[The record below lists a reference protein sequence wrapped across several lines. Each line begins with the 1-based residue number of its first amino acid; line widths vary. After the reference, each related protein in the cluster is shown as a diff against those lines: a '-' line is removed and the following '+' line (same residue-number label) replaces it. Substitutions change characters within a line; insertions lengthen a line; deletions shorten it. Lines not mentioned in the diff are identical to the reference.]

1 VVRRWVIVAVVAVL
15 ALAGIGA
22 GAWWVLRPKARP
34 EPVAAAY
41 LAAWGRSDWAAMQAQ
56 VAAPPADFAKQHTDM
71 VERLRVAE
79 ASFAPGAATVTDDRA
94 EVPFSA
100 RLRLRALGEWPY
112 DGVLRLVRRDDRWRV
127 DWTPATLH
135 PDLAAGLRFQ
145 RTRTW
150 PDRAAILAADGTE
163 LAGPGPMVTVNVV
176 GERVKDKAEVVDAL
190 ARYAEVP
197 REAARRA
204 VADAERRPS
213 QAVPVVTMPRSDYE
227 LVRDDIYPVPGL
239 SFVEGVGRE
248 YNGLASTRM
257 LLGSVGPVTADDLK
271 KLGGSYQAGDLV
283 GHGNGLEAAFE
294 RRLAGT
300 PSGEVRLVDKDG
312 QPAKVLH
319 RFAGKDGE
327 PVKTTI
333 DPRAQEAAE
342 TALDPVAKAA
352 ALVAIQPSTGE
363 LVAVVNT
370 PVSGY
375 NRALLG
381 RYPPG
386 STFKVVTASALLAG
400 GLRPGDPVDC
410 PKEAKVGGRTF
421 GNFEDEVLG
430 KIPFSSAFAHSC
442 NTAFVQQAAKRL
454 DGDDLVTAAARFG
467 FDLDPSPGIPAVTSR
482 VPPPSDRADLA
493 AEAFGQGR
501 ITTSPLQMATV
512 AATVAE
518 GRWHHPTLLTGEA
531 ARSGGSAGSGES
543 VPTDSTGSE
552 PTSSTGSDGSGSND
566 SGGSQP
572 AKSPDPLDP
581 AVAKTLRTLMRQVV
595 TEGTAAP
602 AHLPAGTGGKTG
614 TAEFGTGD
622 PLPTHAWFIGFR
634 GDLAFAVVVED
645 GGVGGEVAAPVAAR
659 FLRAL

>member
-1 VVRRWVIVAVVAVL
+1 VVRRWVIIGVVAVVVL
-15 ALAGIGA
+15 AAAGA
-22 GAWWVLRPKARP
+22 GAWWLLRPKAKP

-41 LAAWGRSDWAAMQAQ
+41 LEAWGRKDWAAMQAQ
-56 VAAPPADFAKQHTDM
+56 VAAPPADFAKRHTDM
-71 VERLRVAE
+71 VDALRVTG
-79 ASFAPGAATVTDDRA
+79 ASFTPGTATVTDDRA
-94 EVPFSA
+94 ELPFQA
-100 RLRLRALGEWPY
+100 KLELRALGEWPY
-112 DGVLRLVRRDDRWRV
+112 QGQLRLVRRDDRWLV

-135 PDLAAGLRFQ
+135 PDLATGLRFQ

-150 PDRAAILAADGTE
+150 PDRAPILAADGTE
-163 LAGPGPMVTVNVV
+163 LAGPGPVVTVTIV
-176 GERVKDKAEVVDAL
+176 GEGVKDEAEVVDAL
-190 ARYAEVP
+190 VRYAEVP
-197 REAARRA
+197 REVARRA
-204 VADAERRPS
+204 LADAERRPN
-213 QAVPVVTMPRSDYE
+213 QAVPVVTMPRSEFD

-239 SFVEGVGRE
+239 RFPAGVGRE
-248 YNGLASTRM
+248 YHGPASTRM
-257 LLGSVGPVTADDLK
+257 LLGTVGPVTADDLK
-271 KLGGSYQAGDLV
+271 KLGAPYQTGDLV

-312 QPAKVLH
+312 QPVKVLH

-327 PVKTTI
+327 AVETTI

-342 TALDPVAKAA
+342 AALDPVAKPA

-370 PVSGY
+370 PVQGY

-386 STFKVVTASALLAG
+386 STFKVVTAGALLAG

-430 KIPFSSAFAHSC
+430 RIPFSSAFAHSC

-454 DGDDLVTAAARFG
+454 DGDELVAAAAQYGFG
-467 FDLDPSPGIPAVTSR
+467 LDPSPGIPAVTSR

-493 AEAFGQGR
+493 AESFGQGR
-501 ITTSPLQMATV
+501 VTASPLQMALV
-512 AATVAE
+512 AATIAD
-518 GRWHHPTLLTGEA
+518 GRWRHPKLVTEGE
-531 ARSGGSAGSGES
+531 GSS
-543 VPTDSTGSE
+543 
-552 PTSSTGSDGSGSND
+552 
-566 SGGSQP
+566 P
-572 AKSPDPLDP
+572 AEAPDPLDGK
-581 AVAKTLRTLMRQVV
+581 VAGTLRTLMRQVV

-602 AHLPAGTGGKTG
+602 AGLPGKVGGKTG

-645 GGVGGEVAAPVAAR
+645 GGVGGRVAAPAAAR
-659 FLRAL
+659 FLRGL

>member
-1 VVRRWVIVAVVAVL
+1 MRRWVIVALVAVVV
-15 ALAGIGA
+15 LAGAGV
-22 GAWWVLRPKARP
+22 GAWWLLRPKARP

-56 VAAPPADFAKQHTDM
+56 VAAPPADFAKQHTEM
-71 VERLRVAE
+71 VERLRVAG
-79 ASFAPGAATVTDDRA
+79 ASFAPGPATVDDDRA
-94 EVPFSA
+94 EVPFLA
-100 RLRLRALGEWPY
+100 RLRLRGLGEWAY

-135 PDLAAGLRFQ
+135 PELTAGLRFQ

-150 PDRAAILAADGTE
+150 PDRAPILAADGTE
-163 LAGPGPMVTVNVV
+163 LAGPGPVVTVNIVAE
-176 GERVKDKAEVVDAL
+176 GVKDEAQVVDAL
-190 ARYAEVP
+190 TRYAEVS
-197 REAARRA
+197 REVARQALADAGRRPNQA
-204 VADAERRPS
+204 VA
-213 QAVPVVTMPRSDYE
+213 VVTMPRSDYE
-227 LVRDDIYPVPGL
+227 LVRDDLYPVPGL
-239 SFVEGVGRE
+239 RFQEGVGRE
-248 YNGLASTRM
+248 YNGPASTRM
-257 LLGSVGPVTADDLK
+257 LVGTVGPVTADDLK
-271 KLGGSYQAGDLV
+271 RLGGSYQAGDLV

-300 PSGEVRLVDKDG
+300 PSGEVRLVGKDG
-312 QPAKVLH
+312 QTAKVLH
-319 RFAGKDGE
+319 RFSGKDGE
-327 PVKTTI
+327 AVRTTI

-342 TALDPVAKAA
+342 AALDPVAKPAA
-352 ALVAIQPSTGE
+352 VVAIEPSTGE
-363 LVAVVNT
+363 LRAVVST
-370 PVSGY
+370 PVQGY

-386 STFKVVTASALLAG
+386 STFKVVTAGALLAG

-430 KIPFSSAFAHSC
+430 RIPFSSAFANSC

-454 DGDDLVTAAARFG
+454 DGDELVATAARFG
-467 FDLDPSPGIPAVTSR
+467 FGLDPSPGIPAVTSR

-501 ITTSPLQMATV
+501 VTASPLQMATV
-512 AATVAE
+512 AATVAN
-518 GRWHHPTLLTGEA
+518 GRWHHPSLV
-531 ARSGGSAGSGES
+531 SGGAA
-543 VPTDSTGSE
+543 E
-552 PTSSTGSDGSGSND
+552 PGDA
-566 SGGSQP
+566 P
-572 AKSPDPLDP
+572 EPLDP
-581 AVAKTLRTLMRQVV
+581 KVATTLRTLMREVV
-595 TEGTAAP
+595 TNGTAAP
-602 AHLPAGTGGKTG
+602 ANLPAGTGGKTG

-645 GGVGGEVAAPVAAR
+645 GGVGGKVAAPVAAR

>member
-1 VVRRWVIVAVVAVL
+1 VVRRWVIVAVVAVV

-22 GAWWVLRPKARP
+22 GAWWLLRSKDRP

-112 DGVLRLVRRDDRWRV
+112 GGVLRLVHRDDRWRI

-135 PDLAAGLRFQ
+135 PDLAAGIRFQ

-150 PDRAAILAADGTE
+150 PDRAPILAADGTE
-163 LAGPGPMVTVNVV
+163 LAAPGPVVTVNVV

-190 ARYAEVP
+190 TRYTEVP
-197 REAARRA
+197 REAARRSL
-204 VADAERRPS
+204 ADAERRPN
-213 QAVPVVTMPRSDYE
+213 QAVPVVTMPRADYDQ
-227 LVRDDIYPVPGL
+227 VRDDIYPVPGL
-239 SFVEGVGRE
+239 TFAEGVGRE
-248 YNGLASTRM
+248 YNGPASTRM

-271 KLGGSYQAGDLV
+271 RLGAPYQTGDLV

-312 QPAKVLH
+312 QPAKVLQ

-327 PVKTTI
+327 PVETTI

-342 TALDPVAKAA
+342 AALDPVAKPA

-370 PVSGY
+370 PVTGY

-386 STFKVVTASALLAG
+386 STFKVVTAGALLAG

-430 KIPFSSAFAHSC
+430 RIPFSSAFAHSC
-442 NTAFVQQAAKRL
+442 NTAFVQQAARRL
-454 DGDDLVTAAARFG
+454 DGDELVATAARFG
-467 FDLDPSPGIPAVTSR
+467 FGVDPSPGVPAVTSR

-501 ITTSPLQMATV
+501 VTASPLQMATV

-531 ARSGGSAGSGES
+531 ANSG
-543 VPTDSTGSE
+543 
-552 PTSSTGSDGSGSND
+552 SSSSGSDGSND

-572 AKSPDPLDP
+572 ATSPDPLDP

-602 AHLPAGTGGKTG
+602 ANLPANTGGKTG

-645 GGVGGEVAAPVAAR
+645 GGVGGEVAAPIAAR
-659 FLRAL
+659 FLRAR

>member
-1 VVRRWVIVAVVAVL
+1 VVRRWVIIGVVAVVVL
-15 ALAGIGA
+15 AAAGA
-22 GAWWVLRPKARP
+22 GAWWLLRPKAKP

-41 LAAWGRSDWAAMQAQ
+41 LEAWGRKDWAAMQAQ
-56 VAAPPADFAKQHTDM
+56 VAAPPADFAKRHTDM
-71 VERLRVAE
+71 VDALRVTG
-79 ASFAPGAATVTDDRA
+79 ASFTPGTATVTDDRA
-94 EVPFSA
+94 ELPFQA
-100 RLRLRALGEWPY
+100 KLELRALGEWPY
-112 DGVLRLVRRDDRWRV
+112 QGQLRLVRRDDRWLV

-135 PDLAAGLRFQ
+135 PDLATGLRFQ

-150 PDRAAILAADGTE
+150 PDRAPILAADGTE
-163 LAGPGPMVTVNVV
+163 LAGPGPVVTVTIV
-176 GERVKDKAEVVDAL
+176 GEGVKDEAEVVDAL
-190 ARYAEVP
+190 VRYAEVP
-197 REAARRA
+197 REVARRA
-204 VADAERRPS
+204 LADAERRPN
-213 QAVPVVTMPRSDYE
+213 QAVPVVTMPRSEFD

-239 SFVEGVGRE
+239 RFPAGVGRE
-248 YNGLASTRM
+248 YHGPASTRM
-257 LLGSVGPVTADDLK
+257 LLGTVGPVTADDLK
-271 KLGGSYQAGDLV
+271 KLGAPYQTGDLV

-312 QPAKVLH
+312 QPVKVLH

-327 PVKTTI
+327 AVETTI

-342 TALDPVAKAA
+342 AALDPVAKPA

-370 PVSGY
+370 PVQGY

-386 STFKVVTASALLAG
+386 STFKVVTAGALLAG

-430 KIPFSSAFAHSC
+430 RIPFSSAFAHSC

-454 DGDDLVTAAARFG
+454 DGDELVAAAAQYGFG
-467 FDLDPSPGIPAVTSR
+467 LDPSPGIPAVTSR

-493 AEAFGQGR
+493 AESFGQGR
-501 ITTSPLQMATV
+501 VTASPLQMALV
-512 AATVAE
+512 AATVAD
-518 GRWHHPTLLTGEA
+518 GRWRHPKLVTEGE
-531 ARSGGSAGSGES
+531 GSS
-543 VPTDSTGSE
+543 
-552 PTSSTGSDGSGSND
+552 
-566 SGGSQP
+566 P
-572 AKSPDPLDP
+572 AEAPDPLDGK
-581 AVAKTLRTLMRQVV
+581 VAGTLRTLMRQVV

-602 AHLPAGTGGKTG
+602 AGLPGKVGGKTG

-645 GGVGGEVAAPVAAR
+645 GGVGGRVAAPAAAR
-659 FLRAL
+659 FLRGL

>member
-1 VVRRWVIVAVVAVL
+1 MRRWLIVAVVAVVV
-15 ALAGIGA
+15 LAGAGA
-22 GAWWVLRPKARP
+22 GAWWLLRPKARP

-41 LAAWGRSDWAAMQAQ
+41 LAAWGLSDWAAMQAQ
-56 VAAPPADFAKQHTDM
+56 VAAPPADFTKQHTEM

-79 ASFAPGAATVTDDRA
+79 ASFTPGAATVTDDRA
-94 EVPFSA
+94 EVPFRA

-135 PDLAAGLRFQ
+135 PDLTAGLRFQ

-150 PDRAAILAADGTE
+150 PDRAPILAADGSE
-163 LAGPGPMVTVNVV
+163 LAGPGPVITVSIV
-176 GERVKDKAEVVDAL
+176 GERVKDKTEVADAL
-190 ARYAEVP
+190 VTHAEVP
-197 REAARRA
+197 REAARQA
-204 VADAERRPS
+204 LADAERRPN
-213 QAVPVVTMPRSDYE
+213 QAVAVVTMPRADYE

-239 SFVEGVGRE
+239 SFTEGVGRE
-248 YNGLASTRM
+248 YNGPASTRM
-257 LLGSVGPVTADDLK
+257 LLGSVGPATADDLK
-271 KLGGSYQAGDLV
+271 RLGAAYQAGDLV

-300 PSGEVRLVDKDG
+300 PSGEVRLVGKDG
-312 QPAKVLH
+312 QTAKVLYQ
-319 RFAGKDGE
+319 FEGKDGQA
-327 PVKTTI
+327 VRTTI
-333 DPRAQEAAE
+333 DPRAQDAAEAA
-342 TALDPVAKAA
+342 LDQVAKPA
-352 ALVAIQPSTGE
+352 ALVAVQPSTGE
-363 LVAVVNT
+363 LVAVVST
-370 PVSGY
+370 PVQGY

-386 STFKVVTASALLAG
+386 STFKVVTAGALLAG
-400 GLRPGDPVDC
+400 GLRPADPVDC

-430 KIPFSSAFAHSC
+430 RIPFSSAFAHSC

-454 DGDDLVTAAARFG
+454 DGDELVATAARFG
-467 FDLDPSPGIPAVTSR
+467 FGLDPSPGIPAVTSR

-501 ITTSPLQMATV
+501 VTASPLQMATV

-518 GRWHHPTLLTGEA
+518 GRWHQPTLVTGEA
-531 ARSGGSAGSGES
+531 AK
-543 VPTDSTGSE
+543 PSE
-552 PTSSTGSDGSGSND
+552 GDGQEEND
-566 SGGSQP
+566 SGASQP

-581 AVAKTLRTLMRQVV
+581 KVASTLKTLMRQVV
-595 TEGTAAP
+595 TNGTAAP
-602 AHLPAGTGGKTG
+602 ANLPAGTGGKTG

-634 GDLAFAVVVED
+634 GDLAFAVLVED

-659 FLRAL
+659 FLRAH

>member
-1 VVRRWVIVAVVAVL
+1 MRRWVIVAVVAVL

-56 VAAPPADFAKQHTDM
+56 VVAPPADFAKQHTDM
-71 VERLRVAE
+71 AERLRVAE

-163 LAGPGPMVTVNVV
+163 LAGPGPVVTVSVV
-176 GERVKDKAEVVDAL
+176 GERVKDAAGVVDAL
-190 ARYAEVP
+190 ATYAEVP
-197 REAARRA
+197 REVARRA
-204 VADAERRPS
+204 VADAERRPN
-213 QAVPVVTMPRSDYE
+213 QAVPVVTMPRADYDR
-227 LVRDDIYPVPGL
+227 VRDDIYPVPGL

-248 YNGLASTRM
+248 YNGPASTRM

-271 KLGGSYQAGDLV
+271 KLGAPYQAGDLV

-300 PSGEVRLVDKDG
+300 PSGEVGLVDKDG
-312 QPAKVLH
+312 KTAKVLH

-327 PVKTTI
+327 AVETTI
-333 DPRAQEAAE
+333 DPRTQEAAE
-342 TALDPVAKAA
+342 AALDPVAKPA
-352 ALVAIQPSTGE
+352 ALVAVKASTGE

-370 PVSGY
+370 PVKGY

-386 STFKVVTASALLAG
+386 STFKVITAGALLAG

-410 PKEAKVGGRTF
+410 PKEARVGGRTF

-430 KIPFSSAFAHSC
+430 RIPFSSAFAHSC

-454 DGDDLVTAAARFG
+454 DGDELVATAARFG
-467 FDLDPSPGIPAVTSR
+467 FGLDPSPGIPAVTSR

-501 ITTSPLQMATV
+501 VTASPLQMATV
-512 AATVAE
+512 AATVAD
-518 GRWHHPTLLTGEA
+518 GRWHQPHLVTGEPA
-531 ARSGGSAGSGES
+531 ASGGSDPGATGTSG
-543 VPTDSTGSE
+543 PTASG
-552 PTSSTGSDGSGSND
+552 GSDGSSSND
-566 SGGSQP
+566 SGGSAP

-581 AVAKTLRTLMRQVV
+581 EVAGTLRALMRQVV
-595 TEGTAAP
+595 TQGTAAD
-602 AHLPAGTGGKTG
+602 AGLPGKVAGK
-614 TAEFGTGD
+614 
-622 PLPTHAWFIGFR
+622 
-634 GDLAFAVVVED
+634 
-645 GGVGGEVAAPVAAR
+645 
-659 FLRAL
+659 

>member
-1 VVRRWVIVAVVAVL
+1 MRRWVIVALVAVVV
-15 ALAGIGA
+15 LAGAGV
-22 GAWWVLRPKARP
+22 GAWWLLRPKARP

-56 VAAPPADFAKQHTDM
+56 VAAPPADFAKQHTEM
-71 VERLRVAE
+71 VERLRVAG
-79 ASFAPGAATVTDDRA
+79 ASFAPGPATVDDDRA
-94 EVPFSA
+94 EVPFQA

-135 PDLAAGLRFQ
+135 PDLTAGLRFQ

-150 PDRAAILAADGTE
+150 PDRAPILAADGTE
-163 LAGPGPMVTVNVV
+163 LAGPGPVVTVNIVAE
-176 GERVKDKAEVVDAL
+176 GVKDEAQVVDAL
-190 ARYAEVP
+190 TRYAEVP

-204 VADAERRPS
+204 LADAERRPN
-213 QAVPVVTMPRSDYE
+213 QAVAVVTMPRSDYE
-227 LVRDDIYPVPGL
+227 LVRDDLYPVPGL
-239 SFVEGVGRE
+239 RFQEGVGRE
-248 YNGLASTRM
+248 YNGPASTRM
-257 LLGSVGPVTADDLK
+257 LVGTVGPVTADDLK
-271 KLGGSYQAGDLV
+271 RLGGSYQAGDLV

-294 RRLAGT
+294 RQLAGI
-300 PSGEVRLVDKDG
+300 PSGEVRLVGKDG
-312 QPAKVLH
+312 QTAKVLH
-319 RFAGKDGE
+319 RFSGKDGE
-327 PVKTTI
+327 AVRTTI

-342 TALDPVAKAA
+342 AALDPVAKPAA
-352 ALVAIQPSTGE
+352 VVAIEPSTGE
-363 LVAVVNT
+363 LRAVVST
-370 PVSGY
+370 PVQGY

-386 STFKVVTASALLAG
+386 STFKVVTAGALLAG

-430 KIPFSSAFAHSC
+430 RIPFSSAFANSC

-454 DGDDLVTAAARFG
+454 DGDELVATAARFG
-467 FDLDPSPGIPAVTSR
+467 FGLDPSPGIPAVTSR

-501 ITTSPLQMATV
+501 VTASPLQMATV
-512 AATVAE
+512 AATVAN
-518 GRWHHPTLLTGEA
+518 GRWHHPSLV
-531 ARSGGSAGSGES
+531 SGGAA
-543 VPTDSTGSE
+543 E
-552 PTSSTGSDGSGSND
+552 PGDA
-566 SGGSQP
+566 P
-572 AKSPDPLDP
+572 EPLDP
-581 AVAKTLRTLMRQVV
+581 KVATTLRTLMREVV
-595 TEGTAAP
+595 TNGTAAP
-602 AHLPAGTGGKTG
+602 ANLPAGTGGKTG

-645 GGVGGEVAAPVAAR
+645 GGVGGKVAAPVAAR

>member
-71 VERLRVAE
+71 VERLRVTE

-163 LAGPGPMVTVNVV
+163 LAGPGPVVTVNVV
-176 GERVKDKAEVVDAL
+176 GARVKDKAEVVDAL

-197 REAARRA
+197 RETARRA
-204 VADAERRPS
+204 VADAERRPN
-213 QAVPVVTMPRSDYE
+213 QAVPVVTMPRSDYD
-227 LVRDDIYPVPGL
+227 LVRDDLYPVPGL

-248 YNGLASTRM
+248 YNGPASTRM

-271 KLGGSYQAGDLV
+271 KLGATYQAGDLV

-300 PSGEVRLVDKDG
+300 ASGEVRLVDKDG

-342 TALDPVAKAA
+342 AALDPVAKPA

-363 LVAVVNT
+363 LAAVVNT
-370 PVSGY
+370 PVTGY

-454 DGDDLVTAAARFG
+454 DGDDLVAAAARFG
-467 FDLDPSPGIPAVTSR
+467 FNLDPSPGIPAVTSR

-512 AATVAE
+512 AATVVE
-518 GRWHHPTLLTGEA
+518 GRWRHPTLLTGEA
-531 ARSGGSAGSGES
+531 
-543 VPTDSTGSE
+543 T
-552 PTSSTGSDGSGSND
+552 TSGSDGSGSND

-581 AVAKTLRTLMRQVV
+581 VVAKTLRTLMRQVV

-645 GGVGGEVAAPVAAR
+645 GGVGGEVAAPIAAR

>member
-1 VVRRWVIVAVVAVL
+1 VVRRWVIAGVVAVVVL
-15 ALAGIGA
+15 AAAGA
-22 GAWWVLRPKARP
+22 GAWWLLRPKAKP

-41 LAAWGRSDWAAMQAQ
+41 LEAWGRKDWAAMQAQ
-56 VAAPPADFAKQHTDM
+56 VAAPPADFAKRHTDM
-71 VERLRVAE
+71 VDALRVTG
-79 ASFAPGAATVTDDRA
+79 ASFTPGTATVTDDRA
-94 EVPFSA
+94 ELPFQA
-100 RLRLRALGEWPY
+100 KLELRALGEWPY
-112 DGVLRLVRRDDRWRV
+112 QGQLRLVRRDDRWLV

-135 PDLAAGLRFQ
+135 PDLATGLRFQ

-150 PDRAAILAADGTE
+150 PDRAPILAADGTE
-163 LAGPGPMVTVNVV
+163 LAGPGPVVTVTIV
-176 GERVKDKAEVVDAL
+176 GEGVKDEAEVVDAL
-190 ARYAEVP
+190 VRYAEVP
-197 REAARRA
+197 REVARRA
-204 VADAERRPS
+204 LADAERRPN
-213 QAVPVVTMPRSDYE
+213 QAVPVVTMPRSEFD

-239 SFVEGVGRE
+239 RFPAGVGRE
-248 YNGLASTRM
+248 YHGPASTRM
-257 LLGSVGPVTADDLK
+257 LLGTVGPVTADDLK
-271 KLGGSYQAGDLV
+271 KLGAPYQTGDLV

-312 QPAKVLH
+312 QPVKVLH

-327 PVKTTI
+327 AVETTI

-342 TALDPVAKAA
+342 AALDPVAKPA

-370 PVSGY
+370 PVQGY

-386 STFKVVTASALLAG
+386 STFKVVTAGALLAG

-430 KIPFSSAFAHSC
+430 RIPFSSAFAHSC

-454 DGDDLVTAAARFG
+454 DGDELVAAAAQYGFG
-467 FDLDPSPGIPAVTSR
+467 LDPSPGIPAVTSR

-493 AEAFGQGR
+493 AESFGQGR
-501 ITTSPLQMATV
+501 VTASPLQMALV
-512 AATVAE
+512 AATIAD
-518 GRWHHPTLLTGEA
+518 GRWRHPKLVTEGE
-531 ARSGGSAGSGES
+531 GSS
-543 VPTDSTGSE
+543 
-552 PTSSTGSDGSGSND
+552 
-566 SGGSQP
+566 P
-572 AKSPDPLDP
+572 AEAPDPLDGK
-581 AVAKTLRTLMRQVV
+581 VAGTLRTLMRQVV

-602 AHLPAGTGGKTG
+602 AGLPGKVGGKTG

-645 GGVGGEVAAPVAAR
+645 GGVGGRVAAPAAAR
-659 FLRAL
+659 FLRGL

>member
-1 VVRRWVIVAVVAVL
+1 MRRWVIIGVVAVVVL
-15 ALAGIGA
+15 AAAGA
-22 GAWWVLRPKARP
+22 GAWWLLRPKAKP

-41 LAAWGRSDWAAMQAQ
+41 LEAWGRKDWAAMQAQ
-56 VAAPPADFAKQHTDM
+56 VAAPPADFAKRHTDM
-71 VERLRVAE
+71 VDALRVTG
-79 ASFAPGAATVTDDRA
+79 ASFTPGTATVTDDRA
-94 EVPFSA
+94 ELPFQA
-100 RLRLRALGEWPY
+100 KLELRALGEWPY
-112 DGVLRLVRRDDRWRV
+112 QGQLRLVRRDDRWLV
-127 DWTPATLH
+127 DWSPATLH
-135 PDLAAGLRFQ
+135 PDLATGLRFQ

-150 PDRAAILAADGTE
+150 PDRAPILAADGTE
-163 LAGPGPMVTVNVV
+163 LAGPGPVVTVTIV
-176 GERVKDKAEVVDAL
+176 GEGVKDEAEVVDAL
-190 ARYAEVP
+190 VRYAEVP
-197 REAARRA
+197 REVARRA
-204 VADAERRPS
+204 LADAERRPN
-213 QAVPVVTMPRSDYE
+213 QAVPVVTMPRSEFD

-239 SFVEGVGRE
+239 RFPAGVGRE
-248 YNGLASTRM
+248 YHGPASTRM
-257 LLGSVGPVTADDLK
+257 LLGTVGPVTADDLK
-271 KLGGSYQAGDLV
+271 KLGAPYQTGDLV

-312 QPAKVLH
+312 QPVKVLH

-327 PVKTTI
+327 AVETTI

-342 TALDPVAKAA
+342 AALDPVAKPA

-370 PVSGY
+370 PVQGY

-386 STFKVVTASALLAG
+386 STFKVVTAGALLAG

-430 KIPFSSAFAHSC
+430 RIPFSSAFAHSC

-454 DGDDLVTAAARFG
+454 DGDELVAAAAQYGFG
-467 FDLDPSPGIPAVTSR
+467 LDPSPGIPAVTSR

-493 AEAFGQGR
+493 AESFGQGR
-501 ITTSPLQMATV
+501 VTASPLQMALV
-512 AATVAE
+512 AATIAD
-518 GRWHHPTLLTGEA
+518 GRWRHPKLVTEGE
-531 ARSGGSAGSGES
+531 
-543 VPTDSTGSE
+543 DSS
-552 PTSSTGSDGSGSND
+552 
-566 SGGSQP
+566 P
-572 AKSPDPLDP
+572 AEAPDPLDGK
-581 AVAKTLRTLMRQVV
+581 VAGTLRTLMRQVV

-602 AHLPAGTGGKTG
+602 AGLPGKVGGKTG

-645 GGVGGEVAAPVAAR
+645 GGVGGRVAAPAAAR
-659 FLRAL
+659 FLRGL

>member
-1 VVRRWVIVAVVAVL
+1 MRRWLIVAVVAVVV
-15 ALAGIGA
+15 LAGAGV
-22 GAWWVLRPKARP
+22 GAWWLLRPKARP

-56 VAAPPADFAKQHTDM
+56 VAAPPADFAKQHTEM
-71 VERLRVAE
+71 VERLRVAG
-79 ASFAPGAATVTDDRA
+79 ASFAPGPATVDDDRA
-94 EVPFSA
+94 EVPFQA

-135 PDLAAGLRFQ
+135 PELTAGLRFQ

-150 PDRAAILAADGTE
+150 PDRAPILAADGTE
-163 LAGPGPMVTVNVV
+163 LAGPGPVVTVNIV
-176 GERVKDKAEVVDAL
+176 AEGVNDDAQVVDAL
-190 ARYAEVP
+190 TRYAEVP

-204 VADAERRPS
+204 LADAERRPN
-213 QAVPVVTMPRSDYE
+213 QAVAVVTMPRSDYE
-227 LVRDDIYPVPGL
+227 LVRDDLYPVPGL
-239 SFVEGVGRE
+239 RFQEGVGRE
-248 YNGLASTRM
+248 DNGPASTRM
-257 LLGSVGPVTADDLK
+257 LLGTVGPVTADDLK
-271 KLGGSYQAGDLV
+271 RLGGSYQAGDLV

-294 RRLAGT
+294 RQLAGI
-300 PSGEVRLVDKDG
+300 PSGEVRLVGKDG
-312 QPAKVLH
+312 QTAKVLH
-319 RFAGKDGE
+319 RFTGKDGE
-327 PVKTTI
+327 AVTTTI

-342 TALDPVAKAA
+342 AALDPVAKPA
-352 ALVAIQPSTGE
+352 ALVAIKPSTGE
-363 LVAVVNT
+363 LRAVVST
-370 PVSGY
+370 PVQGY

-386 STFKVVTASALLAG
+386 STFKVVTAGALLAG

-430 KIPFSSAFAHSC
+430 QIPFSSAFANSC

-454 DGDDLVTAAARFG
+454 DGDELVASAARFG
-467 FDLDPSPGIPAVTSR
+467 FGLDPSPGIPAVTSR

-501 ITTSPLQMATV
+501 ITASPLQMATV
-512 AATVAE
+512 AATVAN
-518 GRWHHPTLLTGEA
+518 GQWHHPTLVAGEA
-531 ARSGGSAGSGES
+531 A
-543 VPTDSTGSE
+543 E
-552 PTSSTGSDGSGSND
+552 PAN
-566 SGGSQP
+566 P
-572 AKSPDPLDP
+572 PDPLDP
-581 AVAKTLRTLMRQVV
+581 EVATTLRTLMRQVV
-595 TEGTAAP
+595 TSGTAAP
-602 AHLPAGTGGKTG
+602 AKLPAGTGGKTG

-645 GGVGGEVAAPVAAR
+645 GGVGGKVAAPVAAR
-659 FLRAL
+659 FLRGL

>member
-1 VVRRWVIVAVVAVL
+1 VVRRWLIVAVVAVVV
-15 ALAGIGA
+15 LAGAGA
-22 GAWWVLRPKARP
+22 GAWWLLRPKARP

-41 LAAWGRSDWAAMQAQ
+41 LAAWGRSDWAAMQAE
-56 VAAPPADFAKQHTDM
+56 VAAPPADFTRQHTEM
-71 VERLRVAE
+71 AERLRVAE
-79 ASFAPGAATVTDDRA
+79 ASFAPGSATVTDDRA
-94 EVPFSA
+94 EVPFQA

-150 PDRAAILAADGTE
+150 PDRAPILAADGTE
-163 LAGPGPMVTVNVV
+163 LAGPGPVVTVNIV
-176 GERVKDKAEVVDAL
+176 GEGVKDPAEVVDAL
-190 ARYAEVP
+190 VQHAEVP
-197 REAARRA
+197 REAARQA
-204 VADAERRPS
+204 VADARRRPN
-213 QAVPVVTMPRSDYE
+213 QAVPVVTMPRADYE

-239 SFVEGVGRE
+239 RFQEGVGRE
-248 YNGLASTRM
+248 YNGPASTRM
-257 LLGSVGPVTADDLK
+257 LLGSIGPVTADDLK
-271 KLGGSYQAGDLV
+271 KLGAAYQAGDLV

-300 PSGEVRLVDKDG
+300 PSGEVRLVGKNG
-312 QPAKVLH
+312 QTAKVLH
-319 RFAGKDGE
+319 QFAGKDGE
-327 PVKTTI
+327 PVRTTI

-342 TALDPVAKAA
+342 AALDPVAKPA
-352 ALVAIQPSTGE
+352 ALVAVQPSTGK
-363 LVAVVNT
+363 LVAVVST

-386 STFKVVTASALLAG
+386 STFKVVTAGALLAG
-400 GLRPGDPVDC
+400 GLRPADPVDC

-430 KIPFSSAFAHSC
+430 QIPFSSAFAHSC

-454 DGDDLVTAAARFG
+454 DGDELVATAARFG
-467 FDLDPSPGIPAVTSR
+467 FGLDPSPGIPAVTSR

-501 ITTSPLQMATV
+501 VTASPLQMATV
-512 AATVAE
+512 AATVAD
-518 GRWHHPTLLTGEA
+518 GRWHHPTMVTGEA
-531 ARSGGSAGSGES
+531 SSTDSAGSDES
-543 VPTDSTGSE
+543 D
-552 PTSSTGSDGSGSND
+552 SND
-566 SGGSQP
+566 SGASEP
-572 AKSPDPLDP
+572 AKSPDPLD
-581 AVAKTLRTLMRQVV
+581 AGVAKTLRTLMRQVV
-595 TEGTAAP
+595 TNGTAAP
-602 AHLPAGTGGKTG
+602 ANLPANTGGKTG

-634 GDLAFAVVVED
+634 GDLAFAVLVED

-659 FLRAL
+659 FLRGGPGRGRAQG